1 MVKNPPANAEDLRD
15 AGLIPGS
22 GRYPCGGH
30 GNPLQ
35 YSCLENLMDRRG
47 WQAIVHRVTKRQ
59 TRLKRLSMHTRKH
72 CFFIYE
78 KTMTK
83 MSSYSQWFK
92 RKMWNKMDT
101 SIIFTVQLNPSY
113 QVNQLFQ
120 IKFNF
125 FSNLIRM
132 FSALKVSEQYN
143 SN

>member
-1 MVKNPPANAEDLRD
+1 
-15 AGLIPGS
+15 
-22 GRYPCGGH
+22 
-30 GNPLQ
+30 
-35 YSCLENLMDRRG
+35 
-47 WQAIVHRVTKRQ
+47 
-59 TRLKRLSMHTRKH
+59 
-72 CFFIYE
+72 
-78 KTMTK
+78 
-83 MSSYSQWFK
+83 
-92 RKMWNKMDT
+92 MDT